1 MIEITPEIYRL
12 VATRLRDEIANAEWF
27 NGSIEFDTDESTAET
42 PDTETH
48 VVEGIHAR
56 LTLTAIIYRRTE
68 HLPEGE
74 CRPIADV
81 VPVWWE
87 FTTSTTTDDGII
99 PAPNNFSF
107 SELKTYL
114 VDHD

>member
-12 VATRLRDEIANAEWF
+12 AATRLRDEIANAEWF
-27 NGSIEFDTDESTAET
+27 NGSIEFDTET
-42 PDTETH
+42 PDTEKSTT
-48 VVEGIHAR
+48 EGIHAR
-56 LTLTAIIYRRTE
+56 LTLTAIVYRRTE

-87 FTTSTTTDDGII
+87 FTTTTTSSSSTGDGII

-107 SELKTYL
+107 SELKPYL
-114 VDHD
+114 VDYD